1 MQNKKTLLTSAL
13 IVALGFTASAQLPAK
28 FSMNGLGR
36 SYILN
41 NKLSGNIM
49 NGDNQTHSE
58 GLGGYNLFDLKNN
71 LAIDSMFQASAE
83 FRVRSE
89 FGAFFGSNTTF
100 KFRQFKM
107 MGTVGDFK
115 YEVGDIRLQMTPF
128 TVFNFC
134 DMYNK
139 YEGEIFKNRRAITEY
154 ENMNSGNGWLLQGAH
169 IQHRYNGEGWGLG
182 TYGFV
187 TRTSSTNDA
196 DVSDRLLAGAR
207 VAATLGESLIIGG
220 NYVGL
225 NDVDIQSSQFSYK
238 NHVGTG
244 DVDYTKV
251 SDGGTLNIHFE
262 GGASSYKYSDVLN
275 DSSQSFKD
283 FFFALKGSYAL
294 SSGLKFGLGYT
305 NVGPNYNSP
314 TAQSRRVADN
324 QNPALFGMVSNASV
338 ARTPI
343 LFDRLTSEQV
353 YNARISGVLTPFLN
367 EYNNAQPYGKATPNR
382 SGASLLVASDTSM
395 KNICFEIG
403 ADYLTE
409 IAGEGTPEKRTF
421 MVVKGGVKLE
431 LGKMMD
437 WSRKFDVSVGGRM
450 EKTSRSGNA
459 SVALSS
465 IVADAGASFELVKKI
480 DLLLGYKMLTAD
492 GNEFKAPRNDFNQ
505 ITNISE
511 VTINSSESIA
521 SAGLQLRFS
530 PMQAF
535 SVNYNMIT
543 YNNALVD
550 ANSYKMSQLSLVY
563 QGKF

>member
-36 SYILN
+36 SYITN
-41 NKLSGNIM
+41 NKLSGEIM
-49 NGDNQTHSE
+49 KGDGTTHSE
-58 GLGGYNLFDLKNN
+58 GLGGYNLFDLRNN

-115 YEVGDIRLQMTPF
+115 YEIGDIRLQMTPF
-128 TVFNFC
+128 TVFNFS

-139 YEGEIFKNRRAITEY
+139 FEGEIFKNRRTITEY

-169 IQHRYNGEGWGLG
+169 LQYKYNGKDWGLG

-196 DVSDRLLAGAR
+196 NVGDRLLSGAR
-207 VAATLGESLIIGG
+207 VAATIGESLILGG

-225 NDVDIQSSQFSYK
+225 TDVDIQSSQFSYK

-244 DVDYTKV
+244 DIDYTKAV
-251 SDGGTLNIHFE
+251 GSGKLNIHFE
-262 GGASSYKYSDVLN
+262 GGASSFKYSDVIN
-275 DSSQSFKD
+275 DSTQSYQD
-283 FFFALKGSYAL
+283 FFFDLKASYAL

-305 NVGPNYNSP
+305 NVGPFYNSP

-324 QNPALFGMVSNASV
+324 QNPALFGMVSNATV
-338 ARTPI
+338 VRTPI

-353 YNARISGVLTPFLN
+353 YNAKISGVLTPFMN
-367 EYNNAQPYGKATPNR
+367 EYNNASPYGKATPNR
-382 SGASLLVASDTSM
+382 TGASLLVSSDTNM
-395 KNICFEIG
+395 KNICFEVG
-403 ADYLTE
+403 ADMLNE
-409 IAGEGTPEKRTF
+409 IIGEGTADKRSF
-421 MVVKGGVKLE
+421 LVVKGGVKLE
-431 LGKMMD
+431 LGKMLD
-437 WSRKFDVSVGGRM
+437 WNRKFDVSVGGRM
-450 EKTSRSGNA
+450 EKTSRDGKGLI
-459 SVALSS
+459 ALTST
-465 IVADAGASFELVKKI
+465 VADAGISFEVVKKV
-480 DLLLGYKMLTAD
+480 DLLLGYKMFSAE
-492 GNEFKAPRNDFNQ
+492 GNEFQAPRNDFNQ
-505 ITNISE
+505 IVNMTE
-511 VTINSSESIA
+511 VNINSSQSVA

-530 PMQAF
+530 PQQAF
-535 SVNYNMIT
+535 SVNYNMVT
-543 YNNALVD
+543 YNALL
-550 ANSYKMSQLSLVY
+550 ASNSYNISQLFLVY

>member
-36 SYILN
+36 SYITN

-49 NGDNQTHSE
+49 EGDGQTHSE
-58 GLGGYNLFDLKNN
+58 GLGGYNLFDLRNN

-115 YEVGDIRLQMTPF
+115 YEIGDIRLQMTPF
-128 TVFNFC
+128 TVFNFS

-139 YEGEIFKNRRAITEY
+139 FEGEIFKNRRTITEY
-154 ENMNSGNGWLLQGAH
+154 ENKNSGNGWLLQGAH
-169 IQHRYNGEGWGLG
+169 LQYKYNGKDWGLG

-196 DVSDRLLAGAR
+196 NVGDRLLSGAR
-207 VAATLGESLIIGG
+207 VAATIGESLILGG

-225 NDVDIQSSQFSYK
+225 TDVDIQSSQFSYK

-244 DVDYTKV
+244 DIDYTKAI
-251 SDGGTLNIHFE
+251 GAGKLNIHFE
-262 GGASSYKYSDVLN
+262 GGASSFKYSDVIN
-275 DSSQSFKD
+275 DSTQSYQD
-283 FFFALKGSYAL
+283 FFFDLKASYAL

-305 NVGPNYNSP
+305 NVGPYYNSP

-324 QNPALFGMVSNASV
+324 QNPALFGMVSNAAV
-338 ARTPI
+338 VRTPI

-353 YNARISGVLTPFLN
+353 YNAKISGVLTPFMN
-367 EYNNAQPYGKATPNR
+367 EYNNASPYGKATPNR
-382 SGASLLVASDTSM
+382 TGPSLLVSSDTSM
-395 KNICFEIG
+395 KNICFEVG
-403 ADYLTE
+403 ADMLNE
-409 IAGEGTPEKRTF
+409 IIGEGTADTRSF
-421 MVVKGGVKLE
+421 LVVKGGVKLE
-431 LGKMMD
+431 LGKMLD
-437 WSRKFDVSVGGRM
+437 WNRKFDVSVGGRM
-450 EKTSRSGNA
+450 EKTSRDGKGSI
-459 SVALSS
+459 ALTST
-465 IVADAGASFELVKKI
+465 VADAGVSFEVVKKV
-480 DLLLGYKMLTAD
+480 DLLLGYKMFSAE
-492 GNEFKAPRNDFNQ
+492 GNEFQAPRNDFNQ
-505 ITNISE
+505 IVNMTE
-511 VTINSSESIA
+511 VNINSSQSVA

-530 PMQAF
+530 PQQAF
-535 SVNYNMIT
+535 SVNYNMVT
-543 YNNALVD
+543 YNALL
-550 ANSYKMSQLSLVY
+550 ASNSYNISQLFLVY

>member
-1 MQNKKTLLTSAL
+1 MQNKKTLITSAL
-13 IVALGFTASAQLPAK
+13 IAALGFTANAQLPAK

-36 SYILN
+36 SYITN

-49 NGDNQTHSE
+49 NGDNKTHSE

-89 FGAFFGSNTTF
+89 FGGFFGSNTTF

-107 MGTVGDFK
+107 MGTVGEFK

-139 YEGEIFKNRRAITEY
+139 YEGEIFKIRRSITEY
-154 ENMNSGNGWLLQGAH
+154 ENMNQGNGWLLQGAH
-169 IQHRYNGEGWGLG
+169 LQYKHDFTNWGIG
-182 TYGFV
+182 AYGFV
-187 TRTSSTNDA
+187 SRTSSTNDA
-196 DVSDRLLAGAR
+196 NIADRLLSGTR
-207 VAATLGESLIIGG
+207 VAAHLGESLKLGV

-238 NHVGTG
+238 NNVGTG
-244 DVDYTKV
+244 DIDYTKV
-251 SDGGTLNIHFE
+251 SDAGVLNIHFE
-262 GGASSYKYSDVLN
+262 GGASSYKYTEVVT

-283 FFFALKGSYAL
+283 FFIDLKASYATA
-294 SSGLKFGLGYT
+294 SGLKFSLGAT
-305 NVGPNYNSP
+305 NVGPYYNSP

-324 QNPALFGMVSNASV
+324 QNPALFNMVSNASV
-338 ARTPI
+338 VRTPI
-343 LFDRLTSEQV
+343 LFDRMTSEQV

-382 SGASLLVASDTSM
+382 TGASLMVASDTAM
-395 KNICFEIG
+395 KNICFEVG
-403 ADYLTE
+403 ADYLKE
-409 IAGEGTPEKRTF
+409 IVGEGIADLRSF
-421 MVVKGGVKLE
+421 LVVKGGVKLE
-431 LGKMMD
+431 LGKMLD
-437 WSRKFDVSVGGRM
+437 WNRKFDVSVGGRM
-450 EKTSRSGNA
+450 EQTSRSGNA
-459 SVALSS
+459 DVALMSTM
-465 IVADAGASFELVKKI
+465 ADAGLSFEVVKKL
-480 DLLLGYKMLTAD
+480 DLLVGYKMLTAD
-492 GNEFKAPRNDFNQ
+492 GNEYLAPRNDFNQ
-505 ITNISE
+505 
-511 VTINSSESIA
+511 VTIISPVTIKSNESIA
-521 SAGLQLRFS
+521 SAGIQLRFS

-543 YNNALVD
+543 YDALSS
-550 ANSYKMSQLSLVY
+550 ANSYNISQLSLVY

>member
-115 YEVGDIRLQMTPF
+115 YEIGDIRLQMTPF

-169 IQHRYNGEGWGLG
+169 LQHKYNGEGWGLG

-196 DVSDRLLAGAR
+196 NVADRLLTGAR
-207 VAATLGESLIIGG
+207 VAAALGESLTLGG

-225 NDVDIQSSQFSYK
+225 SDVDVQSAQFSYK
-238 NHVGTG
+238 NYVGTG

-251 SDGGTLNIHFE
+251 SDAGALNIHFE

-275 DSSQSFKD
+275 DSTQSFKD
-283 FFFALKGSYAL
+283 FFFDLKASYAL
-294 SSGLKFGLGYT
+294 SSGLKFGLGYS

-324 QNPALFGMVSNASV
+324 QNPALFGMVSNATV
-338 ARTPI
+338 VRTPI
-343 LFDRLTSEQV
+343 LFDRMTSEQV

-382 SGASLLVASDTSM
+382 TGASLLVASDTNM
-395 KNICFEIG
+395 KNICFELA
-403 ADYLTE
+403 ADYLME

-465 IVADAGASFELVKKI
+465 MVADAGVSFELVKKI
-480 DLLLGYKMLTAD
+480 DLLLGYKMLSAD
-492 GNEFKAPRNDFNQ
+492 GNEFSAPRNDFNQ

-535 SVNYNMIT
+535 SVNYNMIA
-543 YNNALVD
+543 YNALVD